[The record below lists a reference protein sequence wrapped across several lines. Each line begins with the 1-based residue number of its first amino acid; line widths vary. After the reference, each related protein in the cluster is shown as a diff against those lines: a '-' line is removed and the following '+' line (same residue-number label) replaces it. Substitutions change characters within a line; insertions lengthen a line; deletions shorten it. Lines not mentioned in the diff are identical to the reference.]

1 MNKQEM
7 IILKSP
13 REIEEMKPA
22 SQIVADCYREV
33 ARLIEPGIT
42 TLEINNFVARHITK
56 LGGKQFTKG
65 YNGFPAETCT
75 SVNDVVA
82 HGIPSNRVLVDGD
95 LLKLDIVA
103 EYGGWFGDSCMSF
116 AVGNIRPE
124 AQKLMQVAQ
133 ECLNLGIARALP
145 GGRLGDITSA
155 IQQHAEANGFSVV
168 RDLLAHGIG
177 RSLHEEPSYEHIGVA
192 GKGVRLK
199 EGMVF
204 TIEPMINE
212 GTFRITTDDDEW
224 TARTADGKLS
234 AQYEHTI
241 AVTADGPLILTAR

>member
-1 MNKQEM
+1 M

-13 REIEEMKPA
+13 REIEEMKTA
-22 SQIVADCYREV
+22 GQIVADCHREV
-33 ARLIEPGIT
+33 AKLIEPGIT
-42 TLEINNFVARHITK
+42 TLEINDFVAKHIIK

-65 YNGFPAETCT
+65 YNGFPAETCA

-82 HGIPSNRVLVDGD
+82 HGFPSAKPLQEGD

-103 EYGGWFGDSCMSF
+103 EYGGWFGDSCWCYTIGQPSP
-116 AVGNIRPE
+116 AVERLL
-124 AQKLMQVAQ
+124 KVTK
-133 ECLNLGIARALP
+133 ECLDLGIAQAMP
-145 GGRLGDITSA
+145 GNRLGDITSA
-155 IQQHAEANGFSVV
+155 IQKHAESHGYSVV
-168 RDLLAHGIG
+168 RDLLAHGVG
-177 RSLHEEPSYEHIGVA
+177 RSLHEEPSYEHVGVA

-212 GTFRITTDDDEW
+212 GTFRISIDADGW

-234 AQYEHTI
+234 AQYEHTV
-241 AVTADGPLILTAR
+241 ALTADGPLILTAQ

>member
-1 MNKQEM
+1 M

-33 ARLIEPGIT
+33 AKLIEPGIT
-42 TLEINNFVARHITK
+42 TQEINDFVARHIIK

-65 YNGFPAETCT
+65 YNGFPAETCI
-75 SVNDVVA
+75 SINDVVA
-82 HGIPSNRVLVDGD
+82 HGIPSKQVLMDGD
-95 LLKLDIVA
+95 LLKLDIVV
-103 EYGGWFGDSCMSF
+103 EYGGWFGDSCRSY

-124 AQKLMQVAQ
+124 AQQLMKVAK
-133 ECLNLGIARALP
+133 ECLDLGIARALP

-155 IQQHAEANGFSVV
+155 IQQHAESNGYSVV

-177 RSLHEEPSYEHIGVA
+177 RSLHEEPSYEHIGIA
-192 GKGVRLK
+192 GKGIRLK

-212 GTFRITTDDDEW
+212 GTFHITIDDDEW

-241 AVTADGPLILTAR
+241 AITSDGPLILTAL

>member
-1 MNKQEM
+1 M

-13 REIEEMKPA
+13 REIEEMKTA
-22 SQIVADCYREV
+22 GQIVADCHREV
-33 ARLIEPGIT
+33 AKLIEPGIT
-42 TLEINNFVARHITK
+42 TLEINDFVAKHIMK

-65 YNGFPAETCT
+65 YNGFPAETCA

-82 HGIPSNRVLVDGD
+82 HGFPSAKPLQEGD

-103 EYGGWFGDSCMSF
+103 EYGGWFGDSCWCYTIGQPSP
-116 AVGNIRPE
+116 AVERLL
-124 AQKLMQVAQ
+124 KVTK
-133 ECLNLGIARALP
+133 ECLELGIAQAIP
-145 GGRLGDITSA
+145 GNRLGDITSA
-155 IQQHAEANGFSVV
+155 IQKHAESHGYSVV
-168 RDLLAHGIG
+168 RDLLAHGVG
-177 RSLHEEPSYEHIGVA
+177 RSLHEEPSYEHVGVA

-212 GTFRITTDDDEW
+212 GTFRISIDADGW

-234 AQYEHTI
+234 AQYEHTV
-241 AVTADGPLILTAR
+241 ALTADGPLILTAQ

>member
-1 MNKQEM
+1 M

-22 SQIVADCYREV
+22 SQIVADCHREI
-33 ARLIEPGIT
+33 AKIIEPGIT
-42 TLEINNFVARHITK
+42 TLEINDMVARHIVK

-65 YNGFPAETCT
+65 YNGFPAETCA

-82 HGIPSNRVLVDGD
+82 HGFPSRRKLEDGD
-95 LLKLDIVA
+95 IVTIDIVV
-103 EYGGWFGDSCMSF
+103 EYNGWFGDSGWTYAIGQVSPV
-116 AVGNIRPE
+116 AE
-124 AQKLMQVAQ
+124 KLMKVTK
-133 ECLNLGIARALP
+133 ECLYIGIEKALP
-145 GGRLGDITSA
+145 GNRLGDVTSA
-155 IQQHAEANGFSVV
+155 IQAHAESNGFSVV

-177 RSLHEEPSYEHIGVA
+177 RSLHEEPNYEHVGIA
-192 GKGVRLK
+192 GKGIRLK
-199 EGMVF
+199 EGMAM

-212 GTFRITTDDDEW
+212 GTYRITIDDDEW

-241 AVTADGPLILTAR
+241 VIMGDGPQILTAQ

>member
-1 MNKQEM
+1 M

-13 REIEEMKPA
+13 REIEEMKTA
-22 SQIVADCYREV
+22 SQIVADCHREV
-33 ARLIEPGIT
+33 AKLIEPGIT
-42 TLEINNFVARHITK
+42 TLEINDFVAKHIIK

-65 YNGFPAETCT
+65 YNGFPAETCA

-82 HGIPSNRVLVDGD
+82 HGFPSAKPLQEGD

-103 EYGGWFGDSCMSF
+103 EFGGWFGDSCWCYTIGQPSP
-116 AVGNIRPE
+116 AVERLL
-124 AQKLMQVAQ
+124 KVTK
-133 ECLNLGIARALP
+133 ECLDLGIAQAIP
-145 GGRLGDITSA
+145 GNRLGDITSA
-155 IQQHAEANGFSVV
+155 IQKHAESHGYSVV
-168 RDLLAHGIG
+168 RDLLAHGVG

-212 GTFRITTDDDEW
+212 GTFRISIDADGW

-234 AQYEHTI
+234 AQYEHTV
-241 AVTADGPLILTAR
+241 ALTADGPLILTAQ

>member
-1 MNKQEM
+1 M

-22 SQIVADCYREV
+22 SQIVADCHREI
-33 ARLIEPGIT
+33 AKIIEPGIT
-42 TLEINNFVARHITK
+42 TLEINDMVARHIIK

-65 YNGFPAETCT
+65 YNGFPAETCA

-82 HGIPSNRVLVDGD
+82 HGFPSRRKLEDGD
-95 LLKLDIVA
+95 IVTIDIVV
-103 EYGGWFGDSCMSF
+103 EYNGWFGDSGWTYAIGQVSPV
-116 AVGNIRPE
+116 AE
-124 AQKLMQVAQ
+124 KLMKVTK
-133 ECLNLGIARALP
+133 ECLYIGIEKALP
-145 GGRLGDITSA
+145 GNRLGDVTSA
-155 IQQHAEANGFSVV
+155 IQAHAESNGYSVV

-177 RSLHEEPSYEHIGVA
+177 RSLHEEPNYEHVGIA
-192 GKGVRLK
+192 GKGIRLK
-199 EGMVF
+199 EGMAM

-212 GTFRITTDDDEW
+212 GTYRITIDDDEW

-241 AVTADGPLILTAR
+241 VITGDGPQILTAQ